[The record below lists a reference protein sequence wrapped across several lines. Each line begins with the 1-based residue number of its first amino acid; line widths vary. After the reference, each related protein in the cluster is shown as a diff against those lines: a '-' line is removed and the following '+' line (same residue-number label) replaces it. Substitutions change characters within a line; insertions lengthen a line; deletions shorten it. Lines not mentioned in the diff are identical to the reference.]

1 MLFQYGQALTQHY
14 KKIKNNWQRVND
26 NQNEINYPTQRNDFN
41 KVERNVS
48 HIALVMLYL
57 DIDVKVFKYND
68 REYGNIHKSIK
79 QIL

>member
-1 MLFQYGQALTQHY
+1 MLFQ
-14 KKIKNNWQRVND
+14 D
-26 NQNEINYPTQRNDFN
+26 EISYPTQRNDFN

-57 DIDVKVFKYND
+57 DIEFKVFKYND
-68 REYGNIHKSIK
+68 REYANIHKSIK